1 MTAGRS
7 GSNWRRLHAE
17 VKARRDV
24 CYHCGQP
31 IDYTLKWPDPASF
44 SVDHLLSKKHH
55 PELAEDPGNLYASH
69 LRCNQSKYTNEVKLS
84 LGNRSE
90 DF

>member
-7 GSNWRRLHAE
+7 GSNWRRLRAE
-17 VKARRDV
+17 VKARRDK

-31 IDYTLKWPDPASF
+31 INWAAKWPAGDSF
-44 SVDHLLSKKHH
+44 SVDHLLPFVKH
-55 PELAEDPGNLYASH
+55 PELAEDPGNLVTSH
-69 LRCNQSKYTNEVKLS
+69 LRCNLSKGSGEAKLS

-90 DF
+90 EF